1 MRTSRPA
8 SAYLRRGQL
17 VHAGV
22 LLGIEVIPGRLRGAR
37 DQPVAVGHLLPDL
50 AEVLQLE
57 PVDVGVELDVE
68 AEQPPAMRQPEGEV
82 GSELLAVPSAHRL
95 GLPEHPQ
102 ERRESVVPVVVA
114 RDRVRDRSWI
124 AAIGQCRRRID
135 VGGASLVVADVA
147 GRVDLVAAHHQDRS
161 ASEHVAV
168 AAVEVGQVAGQQA
181 RHRVRRVEAVADV
194 ADVVQ
199 PVRLVDGGA
208 AGVVE
213 VLPLVEA
220 RTLLDLALVDVL
232 TEQRAEQ
239 HLDSGAAE
247 LGRRQPSDGGCRI
260 ERAGAGSRS
269 RRLGRGRGGIGRI
282 HAPYLLGS
290 RPAASRVWLKD
301 A

>member
-1 MRTSRPA
+1 MSGMRTSRPA

-68 AEQPPAMRQPEGEV
+68 AEQPPAMRQPQGEV
-82 GSELLAVPSAHRL
+82 GPELLGVPSTHRL
-95 GLPEHPQ
+95 GLAEHPQ
-102 ERRESVVPVVVA
+102 ERGESVIPVVIA
-114 RDRVRDRSWI
+114 RDRVRDRPWI
-124 AAIGQCRRRID
+124 AAVGQCRRVD

-199 PVRLVDGGA
+199 PVRLVGA
-208 AGVVE
+208 DLAGVVE
-213 VLPLVEA
+213 AHALVEA

-232 TEQRAEQ
+232 AEQGSEQ
-239 HLDSGAAE
+239 HLESGAAE
-247 LGRRQPSDGGCRI
+247 FGRR
-260 ERAGAGSRS
+260 
-269 RRLGRGRGGIGRI
+269 
-282 HAPYLLGS
+282 
-290 RPAASRVWLKD
+290 
-301 A
+301 